1 MKTALKME
9 IGVTSST
16 TPNGVIRQI
25 MNQMVG
31 YVNHVIGIK
40 TSIHFSD
47 EVKAGELNIIE
58 DIVLNRFIEAKII
71 LNPGL
76 QGRSLDQL
84 IVVAH
89 EIGHI
94 EDIVSNYDM
103 SLKEFMKDYKPGTD
117 DITTRIATEHRA
129 WGYAIRLL
137 HCYGFKEWDRFMD
150 IVDDS
155 FTSYF
160 KEGHS
165 EYTYEECRALL
176 VSEIE
181 KTK

>member
-16 TPNGVIRQI
+16 TPSGVIRQI

-40 TSIHFSD
+40 TSIMFSD
-47 EVKAGELNIIE
+47 EVEAGELSITE
-58 DIVLNRFIEAKII
+58 DIVFNKLVEAKII

-94 EDIVSNYDM
+94 EDIVSNYGM
-103 SLKEFMKDYKPGTD
+103 SLQEFLVDYRPGTD
-117 DITTRIATEHRA
+117 DITTKIATEHRA

-137 HCYGFKEWDRFMD
+137 HCYGFKEWERFMD
-150 IVDDS
+150 IVDSS

-165 EYTYEECRALL
+165 DYTYEECRALL
-176 VSEIE
+176 VNEIE